1 MRLMATPFKPLSPKS
16 RVLTKAHVLYSN
28 WFQKTKGRLSFSV
41 GGRAQ
46 LKLNLNNPVKS
57 KVIYFVVSCV
67 SGVPFFF
74 CLLRGCVGVNNAQ

>member
-1 MRLMATPFKPLSPKS
+1 MRRLATPFKPLSPKS

-28 WFQKTKGRLSFSV
+28 WFQKTKGGLSFSV

-46 LKLNLNNPVKS
+46 LKLDLNNHVES
-57 KVIYFVVSCV
+57 RVIYFVASCV

-74 CLLRGCVGVNNAQ
+74 SVTWLGCGCD